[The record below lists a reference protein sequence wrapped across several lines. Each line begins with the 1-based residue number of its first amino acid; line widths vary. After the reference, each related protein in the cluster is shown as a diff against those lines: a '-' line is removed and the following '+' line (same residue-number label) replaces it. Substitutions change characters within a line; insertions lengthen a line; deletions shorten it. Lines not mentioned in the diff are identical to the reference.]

1 MKYKCTHT
9 RTHTHTHAHMHT
21 YARTHTHTQ
30 THTHAHAPHSMVYR
44 RNRDLEATNRAK
56 HAQHMAALRAS
67 TGADPLPLFAPP
79 ASMPALPTSQAAA
92 TVAQSAWPALDA
104 PEGGPPKKSCDS
116 SVGGGVSPLAL
127 GGAASA
133 SVLHKQQEAPAK
145 APAQP
150 QVCGC
155 VCYMCGCVLYVW
167 LCVLHMWL
175 CVLYV
180 RLYVLCVWLCVLY
193 MCVIRVVVCVM
204 RVVVCFMPP
213 KTAYLASQA
222 TGGTGK
228 GPCSAPGVWLCVIR
242 P

>member
-1 MKYKCTHT
+1 
-9 RTHTHTHAHMHT
+9 
-21 YARTHTHTQ
+21 
-30 THTHAHAPHSMVYR
+30 MVYR

-180 RLYVLCVWLCVLY
+180 RLYVLCVWLCVL
-193 MCVIRVVVCVM
+193 C
-204 RVVVCFMPP
+204 
-213 KTAYLASQA
+213 
-222 TGGTGK
+222 
-228 GPCSAPGVWLCVIR
+228 VWLCVLCLQR
-242 P
+242 PPTLPHKRPEALARAPAQPQVCGCVLYVHSAAILISSRRHQQEPLLSLRCVVVFVFYS